1 MAHEVLLPQLGF
13 GVSEG
18 TLADWLV
25 KDGDAVEAGAAL
37 YSLET
42 DKAVQEIESPVAG
55 RIKILKA
62 PGHSYNV
69 GEVLA
74 VIERLLPL
82 NRPASWR
89 WSWRFTVR

>member
-62 PGHSYNV
+62 PGQSYNV
-69 GEVLA
+69 GELLA
-74 VIERLLPL
+74 VIE
-82 NRPASWR
+82 
-89 WSWRFTVR
+89 